1 MCNDVQWL
9 VMPSSFLQK
18 LPWVLRR
25 FWWMRPLCERSRLLW
40 LRLLWRCEN
49 CNKGDDV
56 FSIAFGLVICNRGH
70 ARTFFESVSH
80 GRAQMLNLFL
90 RRPCRCYPHRGS
102 SCCWVSFLHL
112 VRKWQCQLL
121 RHFFMR
127 SCHTCPILSRT
138 FRCHQSITRMREPTY
153 MTWLVF
159 ERVGWWHGYGILYR
173 ICCDMLW
180 RYSRSVAI
188 GWFGV
193 IFDDL
198 WLTKRTTAGLQILQP
213 HFSPTSACALCP
225 GKRYNE
231 ACGGCVSW
239 TLGSG
244 PRGTEMNRDESFG
257 NMARSPYFALCATRC
272 FRSWSSMIAT
282 YCNILQQ
289 LYKYRKYH
297 QISITLCLPHC
308 LLCLHFDM

>member
-56 FSIAFGLVICNRGH
+56 FSIDFGLVICNRGH
-70 ARTFFESVSH
+70 ARTFFESIFH

-127 SCHTCPILSRT
+127 SCHTCPILSGT

-159 ERVGWWHGYGILYR
+159 ERVGRWHGYGILYR
-173 ICCDMLW
+173 MCCDMSW

-198 WLTKRTTAGLQILQP
+198 WLTKRTAAGLQILQP
-213 HFSPTSACALCP
+213 HFSLHLPCVQASVITRRAVAVWAEP
-225 GKRYNE
+225 GI
-231 ACGGCVSW
+231 
-239 TLGSG
+239 
-244 PRGTEMNRDESFG
+244 RGNRDEPRWKEGTWRDHRASWCASLFQELVF
-257 NMARSPYFALCATRC
+257 NDCNSCTNTANIYHVVLAWQSPVFAFWYVNFLVAASCQP
-272 FRSWSSMIAT
+272 
-282 YCNILQQ
+282 N
-289 LYKYRKYH
+289 
-297 QISITLCLPHC
+297 
-308 LLCLHFDM
+308 